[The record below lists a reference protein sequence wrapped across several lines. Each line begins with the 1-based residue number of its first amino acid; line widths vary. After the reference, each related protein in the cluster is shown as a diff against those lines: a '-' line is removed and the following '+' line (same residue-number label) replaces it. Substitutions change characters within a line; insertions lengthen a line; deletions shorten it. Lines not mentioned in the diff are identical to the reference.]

1 MNWCDRTLLRGC
13 RYCLP
18 MILRSLLLPNIIENN
33 NKLEE
38 KTMTTT
44 ADDVWR
50 LLAELIES
58 QKETY
63 RRFQEIER
71 FLKEQNKET
80 QRQIRLVNQ
89 ELGSLGNRLGEFL
102 EWQVRPAAVRL
113 FQERGIAVRELLRD
127 ISVNDGNEGI
137 EVDLLVVDTTQAVAI
152 EVKSKLTKSDVDEH
166 LERLNKFKRLLP
178 RYQNIQLLGAVAAM
192 VTPSEIARY
201 AYRQGLFVITQSGE
215 DLVIV
220 NDTQFQPKVWQGKG

>member
-1 MNWCDRTLLRGC
+1 
-13 RYCLP
+13 
-18 MILRSLLLPNIIENN
+18 
-33 NKLEE
+33 
-38 KTMTTT
+38 MTTT